1 MLSSGQ
7 LVKLLPM
14 QPTEQDNGRGGLRCS
29 PVSEARGGASG
40 SALSSG
46 SSSGTEGRLCCARG
60 SRAAMGMSGTS
71 PVSASRPGVRLAE
84 MECALYHVRS
94 HRLCPSGSCAQDS
107 RSKASA
113 WSGYA
118 QTPQF

>member
-7 LVKLLPM
+7 LAKLLPM
-14 QPTEQDNGRGGLRCS
+14 QPTGQDNGRSGLRRA

-46 SSSGTEGRLCCARG
+46 SSSGTEGRPCCALG
-60 SRAAMGMSGTS
+60 SRAGSPGAMGMSGTS

-94 HRLCPSGSCAQDS
+94 HRLCPSGSCAQES
-107 RSKASA
+107 
-113 WSGYA
+113 
-118 QTPQF
+118 